1 MSKYLVTGGGG
12 FIGSNIVGELLQREE
27 EVRILDNF
35 STGRRENIAE
45 FSGKIEVIE
54 GDVRDL
60 KTVEEAVNGVDF
72 VFHQAALPSVQR
84 SILNPLTTNEVN
96 ITGTL
101 NLLLASKETKVRR
114 FVYASSSSV
123 YGNSADLPKSEDM
136 SPHPL
141 SPYAISKLAGERYC
155 QAFYDIYGLET
166 ICLRYFNVFGP
177 KQDPF
182 SEYSAVIPKFIK
194 ALAQKRRPDIYGDG
208 EQTRD
213 FTYVHNVVMANLLA
227 SSAEGVAGEVI
238 NIACGERFSLNQM
251 LKYLQGV
258 FNLDIDPV
266 YSDPRPGEVRDSL
279 AGVTKARKL
288 LGYEP
293 QTSFF
298 EGLNKTVQWFTK
310 QNDQ

>member
-12 FIGSNIVGELLQREE
+12 FIGSNIVGELLQRGE

-54 GDVRDL
+54 GDIRDL
-60 KTVEEAVNGVDF
+60 KTVEEAVDGADF
-72 VFHQAALPSVQR
+72 VLHQAALPSVQR

-101 NLLLASKETKVRR
+101 NLLLASKEANVKRL
-114 FVYASSSSV
+114 VYASSSSV
-123 YGNSADLPKSEDM
+123 YGDSADLPKSEDM

-155 QAFYDIYGLET
+155 QAFYDLYGLET
-166 ICLRYFNVFGP
+166 VCLRYFNVFGP
-177 KQDPF
+177 KQDPL

-194 ALAQKRRPDIYGDG
+194 ALAQGKPPEIYGDG

-213 FTYVHNVVMANLLA
+213 FTYVHNVVVANILA
-227 SSAEGVAGEVI
+227 SSVEGVAGGVI

-251 LKYLQGV
+251 LRYLQGV
-258 FNLDIDPV
+258 FDSAIDPI
-266 YSDPRPGEVRDSL
+266 YSAPRLGEVRDSL
-279 AGVTKARKL
+279 ADISKARQL

-293 QTSFF
+293 QVSFF
-298 EGLNKTVQWFTK
+298 EGLKKAVHWFT
-310 QNDQ
+310 NRNSG

>member
-12 FIGSNIVGELLQREE
+12 FIGSNIVGELLQRRE

-45 FSGKIEVIE
+45 FSGEVEVIE
-54 GDVRDL
+54 GDIRDL
-60 KTVEEAVNGVDF
+60 RTVEKSVEGVDF
-72 VFHQAALPSVQR
+72 VLHQAALPSVQR

-101 NLLLASKETKVRR
+101 NLLLASRAAKVRR

-123 YGNSADLPKSEDM
+123 YGDSAALPKSEDM

-155 QAFYDIYGLET
+155 QAFYDLYGLET
-166 ICLRYFNVFGP
+166 VCLRYFNVFGP
-177 KQDPF
+177 KQDPL
-182 SEYSAVIPKFIK
+182 SEYSAVIPKFIR
-194 ALAQKRRPDIYGDG
+194 ALAQKRSPEIYGDG

-213 FTYVHNVVMANLLA
+213 FTYVQNVVLANLLA
-227 SSAEGVAGEVI
+227 SSAKGVAGEAI

-258 FNLDIDPV
+258 FDSAIDPI
-266 YSDPRPGEVRDSL
+266 YTDPRPGEVRDSL
-279 AGVTKARKL
+279 ADISKARKL

-293 QTSFF
+293 QVSFF
-298 EGLNKTVQWFTK
+298 QGLKRTLNCFVR
-310 QNDQ
+310 

>member
-12 FIGSNIVGELLQREE
+12 FIGSNIVGELLQRGE

-266 YSDPRPGEVRDSL
+266 YSDLRPGEVRDSL
-279 AGVTKARKL
+279 ADVTKARKL

-298 EGLNKTVQWFTK
+298 EGLNKTVQWFTR
-310 QNDQ
+310 QNNQ

>member
-12 FIGSNIVGELLQREE
+12 FIGSNIVGELLQRGE

-60 KTVEEAVNGVDF
+60 KTVEETVNGVDF

-238 NIACGERFSLNQM
+238 NIACGERFSLNRM
-251 LKYLQGV
+251 LKFLQGV

-279 AGVTKARKL
+279 ADVTKARKL

-298 EGLNKTVQWFTK
+298 EGLNKTVQWFTR
-310 QNDQ
+310 QNGR

>member
-12 FIGSNIVGELLQREE
+12 FIGSNIVGELLQRGE

-238 NIACGERFSLNQM
+238 NIACGERFSLNRM
-251 LKYLQGV
+251 LKFLQGV

-279 AGVTKARKL
+279 ADVTKARKL

-298 EGLNKTVQWFTK
+298 EGLNKTVQWFTR
-310 QNDQ
+310 QNGR

>member
-12 FIGSNIVGELLQREE
+12 FIGSNIVGELLQRGE

-123 YGNSADLPKSEDM
+123 YGNSANLPKSEDM

-227 SSAEGVAGEVI
+227 STAEGVAGEVI

-266 YSDPRPGEVRDSL
+266 YSGPRPGEVRDSL
-279 AGVTKARKL
+279 ADVTKARKL

-298 EGLNKTVQWFTK
+298 EGLNKTVQWFTR

>member
-1 MSKYLVTGGGG
+1 MSNYLVTGGGG
-12 FIGSNIVGELLQREE
+12 FIGSNIVGELLQRGE

-54 GDVRDL
+54 GDIRDL
-60 KTVEEAVNGVDF
+60 RTVEESLDGVDI
-72 VFHQAALPSVQR
+72 VLHQAALPSVQR
-84 SILNPLTTNEVN
+84 SILNPLITNEVN

-101 NLLLASKETKVRR
+101 NLLLASREAKVRR
-114 FVYASSSSV
+114 LVYASSSSV
-123 YGNSADLPKSEDM
+123 YGDSAALPKSEDM

-155 QAFYDIYGLET
+155 QAFYDLYGL
-166 ICLRYFNVFGP
+166 YFNVFGP
-177 KQDPF
+177 KQDPL
-182 SEYSAVIPKFIK
+182 SEYAAVIPRFIK
-194 ALAQKRRPDIYGDG
+194 ALAQKRPPEIYGDG

-213 FTYVHNVVMANLLA
+213 FTYVHNVVLANLLA
-227 SSAEGVAGEVI
+227 SSAKGVAGEAI

-258 FNLDIDPV
+258 FDSAIDPI
-266 YSDPRPGEVRDSL
+266 YSDPRPGEVKDSL
-279 AGVTKARKL
+279 ADVSKARRL

-293 QTSFF
+293 QISFF
-298 EGLNKTVQWFTK
+298 EGLKRTVTWFVK
-310 QNDQ
+310 QG